1 MDNCPMEN
9 VNRDSR
15 MAIIKQSL
23 LSSFPLYGSWKAFLR
38 PDILSAGVKKILVL
52 LNAGQVEKSNNDVP
66 DNHGDQGDDDGDDDG
81 GDVDDGIMAVLA
93 K

>member
-1 MDNCPMEN
+1 
-9 VNRDSR
+9 
-15 MAIIKQSL
+15 MAIIDPS
-23 LSSFPLYGSWKAFLR
+23 LSSCFPFLLWYGPIR